1 MPFSV
6 RSRPA
11 LVLCGVLL
19 PVIAACGPSP
29 APPSAAPPPPP
40 AASASAAASGST
52 SASTAEPP
60 AAPPNKG
67 ETAGVDY
74 GAPPNARCIDRE
86 RISTP
91 AAARKPAE
99 RKAERFALAKK
110 VLEGGALFVEIDGRK
125 AGVVVPPRYGVK
137 RLVLVIGHNLPQP
150 IPDLAVDAGGF
161 SGELLFNR
169 TRRFSVRVPWDAVYG
184 LAGEDGRATRWI
196 EDVPADVLCEED
208 EPLDVEVEE

>member
-1 MPFSV
+1 MQFSV
-6 RSRPA
+6 RARQA

-29 APPSAAPPPPP
+29 APPPAAPPP
-40 AASASAAASGST
+40 ATSASAAASSST
-52 SASTAEPP
+52 SAATAEPP

-74 GAPPNARCIDRE
+74 GAPPKARCIDRE
-86 RISTP
+86 RIATP

-99 RKAERFALAKK
+99 RKAERFALANK
-110 VLEGGALFVEIDGRK
+110 VLQGGALFVEIDGRK

-150 IPDLAVDAGGF
+150 IPDLAVDAEGF

-169 TRRFSVRVPWDAVYG
+169 TRRFAVRVPWDAVYG
-184 LAGEDGRATRWI
+184 LASEDGRATRWI

-208 EPLDVEVEE
+208 EPLDLEVDE